1 MKDTIIKYFG
11 TELTEKQTQQFSA
24 MYDIYEAWNNKINV
38 VSRKDF
44 ANLYLKHILHSL
56 AIAKVHQ
63 FKAGDVI
70 MDIGCGGGFP
80 GIPLAVL
87 YPESKFIMVD
97 SIAKKITVVTNV
109 AQELGLTNV
118 TTHNCRAED
127 LGVKVDYIVSR
138 AVTDLTTFLGWSWKQ
153 LKKGGDHSILYLK
166 GGDLAEE
173 IAGGKRFIG
182 GGGIVVEHSI
192 PAFFEEEFFETKKV
206 LQILKR

>member
-1 MKDTIIKYFG
+1 MNDTIIKYFG
-11 TELTEKQTQQFSA
+11 DRLTPKQVEQFAA

-44 ANLYLKHILHSL
+44 SNLYLKHVLHSL
-56 AIAKVHQ
+56 AIAKVQ
-63 FKAGDVI
+63 SFAPGDVI

-87 YPESKFIMVD
+87 FPESKFLMVD
-97 SIAKKITVVTNV
+97 SIAKKITVVSNV
-109 AQELGLTNV
+109 ARELGLTNV
-118 TTHNCRAED
+118 ETHNCRAEQ

-138 AVTDLTTFLGWSWKQ
+138 AVTELSTFLGWAWPQ
-153 LKKGGDHSILYLK
+153 LKRGGDHSVLYLK

-182 GGGIVVEHSI
+182 GGGVLKMHDI
-192 PAFFEEEFFETKKV
+192 ADFYTEEFFETKKV